1 MIREMILPQLS
12 MGMSEATV
20 VEWMVREGDHIERDQ
35 PLVSIE
41 TEKVV
46 TELPAP
52 YRGYAHLVAKT
63 GETLAVET
71 LIAKIADSEEEYRSL
86 VAGTYA
92 PGSDGVASSEA
103 LTVSSAAPGPATEPG
118 DTSGAA
124 RRKPA
129 SGLARALARERGVDL
144 AKVLGSGPGG
154 RVERSDVIGYAE
166 TVAGRAY
173 VMREKAKI
181 PLTGMRAA
189 IAKRMV
195 AAKAT
200 AAHTYLFFEIDITK
214 LLATRKTIL
223 GDEEELGT
231 RVSLIAFYT
240 RALALACEEV
250 PVCNSTL
257 ANDEITIW
265 DNVNVGIAVALPG
278 RGKYDSG
285 LIVPVVRDVQDRGL
299 LQIARETKELVR
311 KARAGELSPQDT
323 SDGTITLSSTD
334 SFLPGGWMV
343 SAPLLNL
350 PQVVGFQP
358 GTPIEKPVVREG
370 QIAVRTMLP
379 CGLTYDHRAMDG
391 EPIGRFVRRL
401 RDLLTDPE
409 LMLL

>member
-1 MIREMILPQLS
+1 
-12 MGMSEATV
+12 
-20 VEWMVREGDHIERDQ
+20 
-35 PLVSIE
+35 
-41 TEKVV
+41 
-46 TELPAP
+46 
-52 YRGYAHLVAKT
+52 
-63 GETLAVET
+63 
-71 LIAKIADSEEEYRSL
+71 
-86 VAGTYA
+86 
-92 PGSDGVASSEA
+92 
-103 LTVSSAAPGPATEPG
+103 
-118 DTSGAA
+118 
-124 RRKPA
+124 
-129 SGLARALARERGVDL
+129 LARALARERGVDL